1 VRGSGPVPRGYG
13 DGMSETTPEPV
24 TEPDERVQ
32 AAATP
37 DDPAAERAQEG
48 VQEAFE

>member
-1 VRGSGPVPRGYG
+1 
-13 DGMSETTPEPV
+13 MSETFPEGTDDR
-24 TEPDERVQ
+24 TEGE
-32 AAATP
+32 AAP

>member
-1 VRGSGPVPRGYG
+1 
-13 DGMSETTPEPV
+13 MSEQAPEL
-24 TEPDERVQ
+24 VQ
-32 AAATP
+32 QSDRTDGGATP